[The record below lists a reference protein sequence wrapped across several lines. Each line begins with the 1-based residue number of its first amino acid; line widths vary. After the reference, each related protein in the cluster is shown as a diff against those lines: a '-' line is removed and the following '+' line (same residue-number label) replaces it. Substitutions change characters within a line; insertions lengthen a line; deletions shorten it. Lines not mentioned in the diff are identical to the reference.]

1 MRIWNG
7 KLTDQYN
14 GKLAEQ
20 YNENNVKHWKTNRA
34 TQRLRAEAKNP
45 AHPVIALASV
55 LAPAA
60 QVPLIF

>member
-7 KLTDQYN
+7 KLTEQHN
-14 GKLAEQ
+14 GKQ
-20 YNENNVKHWKTNRA
+20 WKTMENNGKQWKTNRA